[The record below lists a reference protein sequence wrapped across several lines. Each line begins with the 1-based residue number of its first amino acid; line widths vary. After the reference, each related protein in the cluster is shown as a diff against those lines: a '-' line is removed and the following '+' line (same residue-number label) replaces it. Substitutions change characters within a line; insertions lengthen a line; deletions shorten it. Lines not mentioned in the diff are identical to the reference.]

1 MSENLKFKFIDL
13 FAGLCGIR
21 LGCKLADA
29 NTKLLS
35 LQKA

>member
-21 LGCKLADA
+21 LGFELAELIDFA
-29 NTKLLS
+29 NTKL
-35 LQKA
+35 KE